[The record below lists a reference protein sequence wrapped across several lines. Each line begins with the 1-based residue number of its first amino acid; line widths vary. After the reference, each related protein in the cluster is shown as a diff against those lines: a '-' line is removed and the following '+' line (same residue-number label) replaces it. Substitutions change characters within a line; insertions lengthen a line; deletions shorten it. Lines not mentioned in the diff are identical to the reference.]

1 MKSVLI
7 IKKEHEA
14 QTYESVR
21 VLPMEVLES
30 MSEYILSAEEFLHCI
45 NVANGLTEKNIDGEY
60 RVSQE
65 FKELAEE
72 VMDCLTCGE
81 YFVVKGY

>member
-1 MKSVLI
+1 MKTILI

-21 VLPMEVLES
+21 VLPLEVLES
-30 MSEYILSAEEFLHCI
+30 MSDYILSTEEFLHCI
-45 NVANGLTEKNIDGEY
+45 NVANGLTEKNINGVY

-65 FKELAEE
+65 FKELAED
-72 VMDCLTCGE
+72 VMNCITCGE
-81 YFVVKGY
+81 YFIVKGY

>member
-1 MKSVLI
+1 MKTVLI
-7 IKKEHEA
+7 IKREHEA

-30 MSEYILSAEEFLHCI
+30 MSEYVLSSEEFLHCI
-45 NVANGLTEKNIDGEY
+45 NIANDLTEKNIDGEY
-60 RVSQE
+60 KCSKE

-72 VMDCLTCGE
+72 VMDCITCGE